1 MFKNIVVAVD
11 SSKNAEKA
19 YMEAINFAKA
29 SGADLTALSVVQLP
43 DYTATVGEVE
53 EAKNEGITFFSKIL
67 KKVVKLGASQGVSVK
82 TKILVGHPAETIIKF
97 AKQEEYDLII
107 MGHQG
112 ASGIKGFLLGSV
124 SGKVLEYAACSILI
138 VK

>member
-1 MFKNIVVAVD
+1 MVAVD

-19 YMEAINFAKA
+19 YIEAINLAKL
-29 SGADLTALSVVQLP
+29 SGAKVTALSVVQLP

-53 EAKNEGITFFSKIL
+53 EAKREGISFYSKIL
-67 KKVVKLGASQGVSVK
+67 NKIVEIGKTENVKIES
-82 TKILVGHPAETIIKF
+82 KILVGHPADTIIKF
-97 AKQEEYDLII
+97 VGQEKYDLIV

-112 ASGIKGFLLGSV
+112 ASGIKGFLMGSV
-124 SGKVLEYAACSILI
+124 SGKVLQHAACSVLI